1 MRYDKAS
8 GRVLM
13 DVTELARYAYA
24 RENPRALMQKFGFT
38 KIADER
44 ELPDDPEE
52 RRMTPG
58 ELGTAIHHVAETD
71 ASLLDGTQTEVPL
84 SREITLGGE
93 MVLVQG
99 YADII
104 SFDGCVHTVEEIKT
118 VQSISKTVSPFSDP
132 AHFAQCAVY
141 AFLFADGRG
150 IDGVKLKLT
159 YRRRSNGETVSF
171 AAPFSRTVLEKLFLT
186 LTERAAPFVKVFAER
201 FTVFADEAK
210 KMPFPYS
217 TIRDGQRAFIQA
229 AYRAMKTGPDLMVS
243 APTGIGKT
251 ISALFPAVKVLG
263 EGKIDKVFY
272 FTAKNVTGQAALDTA
287 RRIASHAPH
296 LRVVSVSAKDVVCP
310 IKKEMKGLPFRMNCR
325 TCERMDS
332 ISEDFGLTYR
342 PYRERELA
350 ALADLLA
357 EEDTVYTLPRLTAAA
372 DKYKVCPYELSLDL
386 SELCMI
392 VVCDYNYA
400 LDDNVRFRRY
410 FKDPAN
416 ADRYA
421 FLFDE
426 AHNIPDRARST
437 YSAALPMDWLEK
449 LTEVYEG
456 SLADYPDLGAGIED
470 LRLALE
476 EVRAMCDESEYVRTT
491 PEGDVSGAYCQAS
504 RVPDGLVRTAGNLLR
519 TMRSVSRDD
528 DEDGDLLHPFA
539 DALAGILFASSY
551 FDEKFR
557 FFAHRENERVECEIL
572 CLDPSGIC
580 EAMLG
585 AAKSSI
591 LFSATLSP
599 MEYFRELCGMDHA
612 ALLEL
617 DSPYD
622 PDNLCLVSYDS
633 VSTRYADRRGTA
645 MDCAEVIYE
654 TISARA
660 GNYIV
665 YFPSYEY
672 MKRVCRA
679 FSTLG
684 PDCAL
689 VMQKPGM
696 SWKERERF
704 IKVFREGGHGSVV
717 GFCVLGGMFS
727 EGIDLAGESLIGVIV
742 FGTGMP
748 QLSAERNL
756 MSAYYDDK
764 TERGFE
770 FAYLCPGMNK
780 VQQAAGRVIRSETD
794 RGVIVLCDDRLG
806 DPRMKSLFPK
816 HWRHMKYTG
825 DLISLSHILDEF
837 WVSEETA
844 DKN

>member
-1 MRYDKAS
+1 MRYEQET
-8 GRVLM
+8 GRILI
-13 DVTELARYAYA
+13 DVTELARYAYQ
-24 RENPRALMQKFGFT
+24 RENARSLMRRYGFSRVAHET
-38 KIADER
+38 D
-44 ELPDDPEE
+44 LPDDPE
-52 RRMTPG
+52 RQGPADPAAY
-58 ELGTAIHHVAETD
+58 GTAVHHAAETD
-71 ASLLDGTQTEVPL
+71 ASLVEGTMTEVPL
-84 SREITLGGE
+84 SRGTEIEG
-93 MVLVQG
+93 MHVLVQG

-104 SFDGCVHTVEEIKT
+104 SFDGTLHTVEEIKT
-118 VQSISKTVSPFSDP
+118 CASLPRDPNPFSDP

-141 AFLFADGRG
+141 AFLFAEERSLDAVR
-150 IDGVKLKLT
+150 LKLT
-159 YRRRSNGETVSF
+159 VRKRSNGETVSF
-171 AAPFSRTVLEKLFLT
+171 AAVFGRPMLGKLFET
-186 LTERAAPFVKVFAER
+186 LMSRAAPFLRVFAER
-201 FTVFADEAK
+201 FTVFADEARG
-210 KMPFPYS
+210 MPFPYS
-217 TIRDGQRAFIQA
+217 SIRDGQRTFIQS
-229 AYRAMKTGPDLMVS
+229 AYRAMKTGRDLMVS

-263 EGKIDKVFY
+263 EGRLDKVFY
-272 FTAKNVTGQAALDTA
+272 FTAKNITGLAVLDAA
-287 RRIASHAPH
+287 RRIASFAPH
-296 LRVVSVSAKDVVCP
+296 LRVVNVSSKESVCP
-310 IKKEMKGLPFRMNCR
+310 IKKERRGLPFRMNCR
-325 TCERMDS
+325 TCERTDGIYEDS
-332 ISEDFGLTYR
+332 VWR

-350 ALADLLA
+350 ALTELLTA
-357 EEDTVYTLPRLTAAA
+357 ADTVYTLPRLTETAE
-372 DKYKVCPYELSLDL
+372 KYRVCPYELSLDL
-386 SELCMI
+386 SELCTV

-410 FKDPAN
+410 FRDPAN
-416 ADRYA
+416 TDRYA

-426 AHNIPDRARST
+426 AHNIPDRARAT
-437 YSAALPMDWLEK
+437 YSASLPMDFLEK
-449 LTEVYEG
+449 LAETSAA
-456 SLADYPDLGAGIED
+456 SLPDDPEIGAGIED
-470 LRLALE
+470 LRQALA
-476 EVRAMCDESEYVRTT
+476 EVRAMCDESEYVHVT
-491 PEGDVSGAYCQAS
+491 PDGDVSGAYCQAS
-504 RVPDGLVRTAGNLLR
+504 RVPDGLLRAAGNLLR
-519 TMRSVSRDD
+519 SMRRTARDD
-528 DEDGDLLHPFA
+528 DEAEELLRPYMET
-539 DALAGILFASSY
+539 LSELLFAASF

-557 FFAHRENERVECEIL
+557 FFAHRENDRAACEIL

-599 MEYFRELCGMDHA
+599 MEYFRELCGMNGA
-612 ALLEL
+612 ELLEL

-622 PDNLCLVSYDS
+622 RDNLCLVSYDS
-633 VSTRYADRRGTA
+633 VSTRFADRKSTA
-645 MDCAEVIYE
+645 ADCAEVIDA
-654 TISARA
+654 TVSARA

-679 FSTLG
+679 FANLS
-684 PDCAL
+684 PDCAI

-704 IKVFREGGHGSVV
+704 VGVFREGGHGSVV

-748 QLSAERNL
+748 QLSPERNL

-806 DPRMKSLFPK
+806 DPRMKTLFPK

-825 DLISLSHILDEF
+825 DLLSLSHILDAF
-837 WVSEETA
+837 WNADETA
-844 DKN
+844 DKT

>member
-1 MRYDKAS
+1 MRYEKES
-8 GRVLM
+8 GRVCM
-13 DVTELARYAYA
+13 DVTELARYAYQ
-24 RENPRALMQKFGFT
+24 REGTRALMQRYGFAQ
-38 KIADER
+38 IAR
-44 ELPDDPEE
+44 EEDLPDDPEGM
-52 RRMTPG
+52 RADPAKAGT
-58 ELGTAIHHVAETD
+58 ELHHVMETD
-71 ASLLDGTQTEVPL
+71 AALLEGAQTEVPL
-84 SREITLGGE
+84 SRETEIEGLR
-93 MVLVQG
+93 VLVGG
-99 YADII
+99 YADSI
-104 SFDGCVHTVEEIKT
+104 SFDGALHTVEEIKT
-118 VQSISKTVSPFSDP
+118 SASLPRSGHPFADP
-132 AHFAQCAVY
+132 SHFAQCAVY
-141 AFLFADGRG
+141 AFLFAEERG
-150 IDGVKLKLT
+150 EDAVRLKLT
-159 YRRRSNGETVSF
+159 TRKRSSGETVSY
-171 AAPFSRTVLEKLFLT
+171 AAVFRRPLLERLFHT
-186 LTERAAPFVKVFAER
+186 LMNRAAPFVRVFAER
-201 FTVFADEAK
+201 FTLFADEARE
-210 KMPFPYS
+210 MPFPYS
-217 TIRDGQRAFIQA
+217 SIRDGQRAFIQA
-229 AYRAMKTGPDLMVS
+229 AYRAMKTGSDLMVS

-263 EGKIDKVFY
+263 EGRLDKAFY
-272 FTAKNVTGQAALDTA
+272 FTAKNVTGQAALDAA
-287 RRIASHAPH
+287 RRIAIYAPH
-296 LRVVSVSAKDVVCP
+296 LRVVNISAKDVVCP
-310 IKKEMKGLPFRMNCR
+310 IKKERREGPFRMNCR
-325 TCERMDS
+325 ACERMDS
-332 ISEDFGLTYR
+332 ITEDFGVTYR

-350 ALADLLA
+350 ALTELLSSS
-357 EEDTVYTLPRLTAAA
+357 DTVYTLPRLLETAER
-372 DKYKVCPYELSLDL
+372 YKVCPHELSLDL

-410 FKDPAN
+410 FRNPEN
-416 ADRYA
+416 TERYA

-426 AHNIPDRARST
+426 AHNIPDRARAT
-437 YSAALPMDWLEK
+437 YSAALPMDFPEK
-449 LTEVYEG
+449 LTETYET
-456 SLADYPDLGAGIED
+456 SLSDYPDLGAGIED
-470 LRLALE
+470 FRRALAE
-476 EVRAMCDESEYVRTT
+476 IRAMCDESEYVHVTAD
-491 PEGDVSGAYCQAS
+491 GDISGAYGQAS
-504 RVPDGLVRTAGNLLR
+504 RVPDGLVRTSGNLLR
-519 TMRSVSRDD
+519 TMRQIARDD
-528 DEDGDLLHPFA
+528 DEAGDLLHPYA
-539 DALAGILFASSY
+539 DTLSEIVFASSF
-551 FDEKFR
+551 FDGKFR
-557 FFAHRENERVECEIL
+557 FFAHRENDRVECEIL

-599 MEYFRELCGMDHA
+599 MEYFRELCGMNGA
-612 ALLEL
+612 ELLEL
-617 DSPYD
+617 DSPYER
-622 PDNLCLVSYDS
+622 DNLCLVSYDS
-633 VSTRYADRRGTA
+633 VSTRYADRKSTA
-645 MDCAEVIYE
+645 MDCADVIYT

-679 FSTLG
+679 FASLS

-748 QLSAERNL
+748 QLSPERNL

-837 WVSEETA
+837 WLTDETA